1 MRKREGYNELLQE
14 CSKTAKVAILITV
27 EVRVW
32 GVISLKSF
40 QNLYKALK
48 APTAKDCCK
57 VKAELVKTTL
67 SFGVEKLEG
76 VVLGL

>member
-1 MRKREGYNELLQE
+1 MLKHCQGSHTYNSGGKSL
-14 CSKTAKVAILITV
+14 
-27 EVRVW
+27 
-32 GVISLKSF
+32 GVISLESF